1 MITGTKLKALCTV
14 MFFVSPQEFLV
25 KFLQEES
32 ALSSK
37 ELLVMHYLQRGRY
50 VEGIRLNE
58 LLKKENAVCIFNAY
72 FFSMT
77 SIVTYCAFKEGSNVF
92 LLFQRVSKMRKPK

>member
-58 LLKKENAVCIFNAY
+58 LLKKENAVCIINAY

-77 SIVTYCAFKEGSNVF
+77 SIVTYCAFK
-92 LLFQRVSKMRKPK
+92 

>member
-14 MFFVSPQEFLV
+14 IFFVSSQEFLV

-32 ALSSK
+32 SLSSK

-58 LLKKENAVCIFNAY
+58 LMKKENAVCIFNT

-77 SIVTYCAFKEGSNVF
+77 SIVTYFAFKFGSNVL
-92 LLFQRVSKMRKPK
+92 LLFRRVSKMRKPK